1 MTPEEM
7 DRLVDEHI
15 RAEDAGDLDA
25 AVAVY
30 TDDVEHDVVGAPAGP
45 LRGPAAARARY
56 ASLLENVRTD
66 AMVLRRRYHGAGDHG
81 TDACVVEHDVT
92 ATVTGEF
99 AGIRGRGATVRFR
112 LLHVFEFAGGRI
124 SRENVW
130 MDTATVLAQLTA
142 PGDIPVPLGAPRTNG
157 TVVA

>member
-30 TDDVEHDVVGAPAGP
+30 TDDVEHDVVGAPGGP

-56 ASLLENVRTD
+56 ATLLENVRTD
-66 AMVLRRRYHGAGDHG
+66 EMVLRHRYHVVDDRAA
-81 TDACVVEHDVT
+81 DACVVEHDVT
-92 ATVTGEF
+92 ATVVGQF
-99 AGIRGRGATVRFR
+99 AGIPGRGRTVRFR

-142 PGDIPVPLGAPRTNG
+142 PEAADAAAP
-157 TVVA
+157 

>member
-1 MTPEEM
+1 MTPDEM
-7 DRLVDEHI
+7 DRLVEEHI
-15 RAEDAGDLDA
+15 RAEDVGDLDA

-30 TDDVEHDVVGAPAGP
+30 TDDVEHDVVGAPGGP

-56 ASLLENVRTD
+56 ATQMENVRTD
-66 AMVLRRRYHGAGDHG
+66 EMVLRHRYHATGDHG
-81 TDACVVEHDVT
+81 ADACVVEHDVT
-92 ATVTGEF
+92 ATVVGQF
-99 AGIRGRGATVRFR
+99 AGIPGEGRTVRFR

-142 PGDIPVPLGAPRTNG
+142 PELAATGPRAPTLVR
-157 TVVA
+157 